1 MPYIGFL
8 STDIVLTKNGPRALG
23 YSAHFSSAA
32 AQAVLPLLDTSL
44 ASIMKACIDG
54 RQSDIAWKWAAKTS
68 VMVSISATTEG
79 EEIRVPKPLSRF
91 SHVR

>member
-54 RQSDIAWKWAAKTS
+54 RQSDIAWKWVAKTS
-68 VMVSISATTEG
+68 VMVSISATTEE